1 MSFYVVSVQPRRE
14 AQFMKA
20 ADTAAAREVVGM
32 SASSFY
38 WPRRELTI
46 RRRGRRIQTLAPV
59 FPGYVFLR
67 TPEVTDQMFRLLK
80 SLPGF
85 YRFLE
90 SNDRI
95 RPLAGRDEEI
105 VSHFIR
111 FGDVIGKSAVTL
123 DENQR
128 IRVLEGP
135 LVGLEGLIVKIDK
148 RKQRAKVRLD
158 LYKESF
164 LVDFGLEL
172 LAPDAGGAS
181 TDRARGQRRTPDGGA
196 P

>member
-14 AQFMKA
+14 ERFIQ
-20 ADTAAAREVVGM
+20 AARHLPGTVDGQT
-32 SASSFY
+32 ADLSFY
-38 WPRRELTI
+38 WPRRKLTI
-46 RRRGRRIQTLAPV
+46 RRKGRRTETLAAV
-59 FPGYVFLR
+59 FPGYIFINAD
-67 TPEVTDQMFRLLK
+67 TITDQIYRSLK

-95 RPLAGRDEEI
+95 RPLSGRDAEI
-105 VSHFIR
+105 VGHFVK
-111 FGDVIGKSAVTL
+111 FGEVIGKSTVTL

-128 IRVLEGP
+128 IRVLHGP

-158 LYKESF
+158 LYEESF
-164 LVDFGLEL
+164 LVDFGFDL
-172 LAPDAGGAS
+172 LVPDN
-181 TDRARGQRRTPDGGA
+181 RGQKVDNANP
-196 P
+196 